1 MSTDHSDDADFLEEI
16 IEERAAKNPTF
27 PVMVEEA
34 YQRRLLLRRIAEAR
48 KAAHLSRTA
57 VAARMN
63 TSESA
68 VARLEAAAVDPKLST
83 LERFAAAV
91 GKRIHWELVDAKR

>member
-1 MSTDHSDDADFLEEI
+1 VPTDHIDDADFLEEI
-16 IEERAAKNPTF
+16 IEERATKNPAF

-34 YQRRLLLRRIAEAR
+34 YQRRLLLRRITEAR
-48 KAAHLSRTA
+48 KAAHLSRTT

-83 LERFAAAV
+83 LERYAAAV
-91 GKRIHWELVDAKR
+91 GKQIRWELVDANR